1 MDTLK
6 EARERRGIRQ
16 NAVADAI
23 GVTRQTYAAYEKDPR
38 NMSILH
44 AKAACEFIGCDINDI
59 FFAGE
64 VSAAKQA
71 VAE

>member
-44 AKAACEFIGCDINDI
+44 AKAACKFIGCDINEI
-59 FFAGE
+59 FFGKA
-64 VSAAKQA
+64 VSKTEQ
-71 VAE
+71 